1 MTVDISKLSGFAV
14 MGPPDDGETVSKVT
28 GFAVMGPP
36 SDGITVTKLTA
47 YAVMIPTVLTARPIV
62 NCVC

>member
-1 MTVDISKLSGFAV
+1 MTVDVSKLSGFAV
-14 MGPPDDGETVSKVT
+14 MGPPSDAEVVSKLT

-36 SDGITVTKLTA
+36 SNGITVTKLTA
-47 YAVMIPTVLTARPIV
+47 YAVMIPMALTARPIV